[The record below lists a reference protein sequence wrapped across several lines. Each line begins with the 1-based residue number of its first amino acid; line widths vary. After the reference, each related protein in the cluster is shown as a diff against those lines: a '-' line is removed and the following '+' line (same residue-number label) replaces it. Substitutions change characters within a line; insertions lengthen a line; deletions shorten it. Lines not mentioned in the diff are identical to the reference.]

1 MSKILK
7 PLLIRLLSSTSWRK
21 LVVLLLE
28 EAVKLTDNDIDD
40 EVVQLVKAKLFP
52 VK

>member
-7 PLLIRLLSSTSWRK
+7 PVLVKLLSSTSWRK
-21 LVVLLLE
+21 LVLLLLE

-40 EVVQLVKAKLFP
+40 EVVCLVKAKLFP

>member
-7 PLLIRLLSSTSWRK
+7 PIITKLLSSSSWRK

-28 EAVKLTDNDIDD
+28 EAVKLTDN
-40 EVVQLVKAKLFP
+40 EVVCLVKAKLFP